1 MILLCKRLGLTYRK
15 VKERIK
21 NFEEI
26 SIASKDKGVDFR
38 ILPFLLYT
46 QQIRSWWI
54 NVSVRLDDLESIL
67 QNVIDYRFILR
78 ILYERV

>member
-67 QNVIDYRFILR
+67 QNVIDYRVILR